1 MTGFAEVT
9 LTNWVTPLLLLW
21 SIFLLD
27 LWLGDPVYRFHPI
40 RLIGSLLIYLERWL
54 FARGWNGYTGGIL
67 LGLLLLGIVLGC
79 YFLLQKL
86 FGSLHPVLG
95 WSLDLFLGYSL
106 LALRDLEIHGLRVWR
121 ATAKG
126 NLMEAREEISQLVG
140 RDVERLDLAGCNR
153 ATLES
158 LSENLSDGVVSPL
171 IWLTLVGIPGM
182 LAFKVI
188 STMDSM
194 IGYRNA
200 RYLRFGWFGAR
211 ADDLMNWVP
220 ARLTWFLLS
229 FTAWILPGY
238 DARMSWSIG
247 LSQHQHMPG
256 PNAGWGQAASAGALR
271 VQLVGEKWKNG
282 RLQHSAW
289 LGHPDDSSEVGA
301 DFIPKLI
308 RLNRYATLLL
318 LVTLS
323 LLIAVLN
330 YNY

>member
-121 ATAKG
+121 ATADG
-126 NLMEAREEISQLVG
+126 NLMKAREEISQLVG

-194 IGYRNA
+194 VGYRNS

-220 ARLTWFLLS
+220 ARLTWVLLS
-229 FTAWILPGY
+229 ISAWVLPDY
-238 DARMSWSIG
+238 DGRMAWSIG
-247 LSQHQHMPG
+247 LSQHQYMSG

>member
-1 MTGFAEVT
+1 
-9 LTNWVTPLLLLW
+9 
-21 SIFLLD
+21 
-27 LWLGDPVYRFHPI
+27 
-40 RLIGSLLIYLERWL
+40 
-54 FARGWNGYTGGIL
+54 
-67 LGLLLLGIVLGC
+67 
-79 YFLLQKL
+79 LQKL
-86 FGSLHPVLG
+86 FASLHPVLG

-121 ATAKG
+121 ATAEG
-126 NLMEAREEISQLVG
+126 NLMKAREEVSQLVG

-194 IGYRNA
+194 VGYRNS

-220 ARLTWFLLS
+220 ARLTWVLLS
-229 FTAWILPGY
+229 ISAWVLPDY
-238 DARMSWSIG
+238 DGRMAWSIG
-247 LSQHQHMPG
+247 LSQHQYMSG

-282 RLQHSAW
+282 RLQHNAW
-289 LGHPDDSSEVGA
+289 LGHPDDPAQIGA
-301 DFIPKLI
+301 DSIPRLI

-323 LLIAVLN
+323 LLIAALN

>member
-1 MTGFAEVT
+1 MTDFAEVT
-9 LTNWVTPLLLLW
+9 LTSWVTPLLLLW

-54 FARGWNGYTGGIL
+54 FARGWNGFTGGVL

-95 WSLDLFLGYSL
+95 WSLDLYLGYSL

-121 ATAKG
+121 ATAEG

-194 IGYRNA
+194 IGYRNE

-211 ADDLMNWVP
+211 ADDLMNWMP
-220 ARLTWFLLS
+220 ARLTWVLLS
-229 FTAWILPGY
+229 ASAWALPGY
-238 DARMSWSIG
+238 DGRMAWSIG
-247 LSQHQHMPG
+247 LSKHQYMLG

-323 LLIAVLN
+323 LLIAALN

>member
-1 MTGFAEVT
+1 MTGFAEVN
-9 LTNWVTPLLLLW
+9 LTSWVTPLLLLW

-27 LWLGDPVYRFHPI
+27 LWFGDPVYRFHPI

-54 FARGWNGYTGGIL
+54 FVRGWNGYTGGVL

-86 FGSLHPVLG
+86 FDSLHPVLG

-121 ATAKG
+121 ATGEG

-194 IGYRNA
+194 VGYSNE

-211 ADDLMNWVP
+211 ADDLMNWLS
-220 ARLTWFLLS
+220 ARLTWMLLS
-229 FTAWILPGY
+229 ISAWVLPGY
-238 DARMSWSIG
+238 DGRMSWSIG
-247 LSQHQHMPG
+247 LSQHQYMPG

-271 VQLVGEKWKNG
+271 VRLVGEKWKNG
-282 RLQHSAW
+282 RLQHNTW
-289 LGHPDDSSEVGA
+289 LGHPDDSSEIGA
-301 DFIPKLI
+301 DSIPRLI

-318 LVTLS
+318 VVILS
-323 LLIAVLN
+323 LLIVIFN
-330 YNY
+330 

>member
-1 MTGFAEVT
+1 MTDFAEVT
-9 LTNWVTPLLLLW
+9 LTSWVNPLLLLW

-27 LWLGDPVYRFHPI
+27 LWFGDPVYRFHPI

-121 ATAKG
+121 TTAEG
-126 NLMEAREEISQLVG
+126 NLVKAREEISQLVG

-194 IGYRNA
+194 VGYRNS

-220 ARLTWFLLS
+220 ARLTWVLLS
-229 FTAWILPGY
+229 ISAWVLPDY
-238 DARMSWSIG
+238 DGRMAWSIG
-247 LSQHQHMPG
+247 LSQHQYMSG

-271 VQLVGEKWKNG
+271 VQL
-282 RLQHSAW
+282 S
-289 LGHPDDSSEVGA
+289 
-301 DFIPKLI
+301 LI
-308 RLNRYATLLL
+308 H
-318 LVTLS
+318 
-323 LLIAVLN
+323 I
-330 YNY
+330 

>member
-121 ATAKG
+121 ATAEG
-126 NLMEAREEISQLVG
+126 NLMAAREEISQLVG

-194 IGYRNA
+194 IGYRNE

-211 ADDLMNWVP
+211 ADDLMNWMP
-220 ARLTWFLLS
+220 ARLTWVLLS
-229 FTAWILPGY
+229 ASAWALPGY
-238 DARMSWSIG
+238 DGRMAWSIG
-247 LSQHQHMPG
+247 LSKHQYMLG

>member
-1 MTGFAEVT
+1 M
-9 LTNWVTPLLLLW
+9 TPLLLLW

-121 ATAKG
+121 ATADG
-126 NLMEAREEISQLVG
+126 NLMKAREGISQLVG
-140 RDVERLDLAGCNR
+140 RDVEKLDLAGCNR

-194 IGYRNA
+194 VGYRNS

-220 ARLTWFLLS
+220 ARLTWVLLS
-229 FTAWILPGY
+229 ISAWVLPDY
-238 DARMSWSIG
+238 DGRMAWSIG
-247 LSQHQHMPG
+247 LSQHQYMSG

-282 RLQHSAW
+282 GLQHNAW
-289 LGHPDDSSEVGA
+289 PGHPDDPAQIGA
-301 DFIPKLI
+301 DSIPRLI

-323 LLIAVLN
+323 LLIAALS

>member
-1 MTGFAEVT
+1 MTGFAEFT
-9 LTNWVTPLLLLW
+9 LTSSATPLLLLW

-27 LWLGDPVYRFHPI
+27 LWFGDPVYRFHPI
-40 RLIGSLLIYLERWL
+40 RLIGHLLGYLERWL

-79 YFLLQKL
+79 YFLLQKF

-121 ATAKG
+121 ATADG
-126 NLMEAREEISQLVG
+126 NLMKAREELSQLVG
-140 RDVERLDLAGCNR
+140 RDVEQLDLAGCNR

-171 IWLTLVGIPGM
+171 FWLTLGGIPGM

-194 IGYRNA
+194 VGYRNE
-200 RYLRFGWFGAR
+200 RYLCFGWFGAR
-211 ADDLMNWVP
+211 ADDLMNWLP
-220 ARLTWFLLS
+220 ARLTWVLLNIS
-229 FTAWILPGY
+229 AWILPGY
-238 DARMSWSIG
+238 DGRMAWSIG
-247 LSQHQHMPG
+247 LSQHQYMPG

-271 VQLVGEKWKNG
+271 VRLVGEKWKNG
-282 RLQHSAW
+282 RLQHNAW
-289 LGHPDDSSEVGA
+289 LGHSDDPTQASA
-301 DFIPKLI
+301 DSIPRLI
-308 RLNRYATLLL
+308 RLNRYTTTLLL
-318 LVTLS
+318 VIIS
-323 LLIAVLN
+323 LLIAVFN
-330 YNY
+330 

>member
-121 ATAKG
+121 ATADG
-126 NLMEAREEISQLVG
+126 NLMKAREEVSQLVG

-194 IGYRNA
+194 VGYRNS

-220 ARLTWFLLS
+220 ARLTWVLLS
-229 FTAWILPGY
+229 ISAWVLPDY
-238 DARMSWSIG
+238 DGRMAWSIG
-247 LSQHQHMPG
+247 LSQHQYMSG

-282 RLQHSAW
+282 RLQHRAW
-289 LGHPDDSSEVGA
+289 LGLPDDSSEVGA

-323 LLIAVLN
+323 LLIAVFN
-330 YNY
+330 

>member
-194 IGYRNA
+194 IGYRNE

-211 ADDLMNWVP
+211 ADDLMNWMP
-220 ARLTWFLLS
+220 ARLTWVLLS
-229 FTAWILPGY
+229 ASAWALPGY
-238 DARMSWSIG
+238 DGRMAWSIG
-247 LSQHQHMPG
+247 LSKHQYMLG

-289 LGHPDDSSEVGA
+289 LGHPDDSSEIGA

>member
-9 LTNWVTPLLLLW
+9 FASWGTPLLLLW

-27 LWLGDPVYRFHPI
+27 LWFGDPVYRFHPI

-121 ATAKG
+121 ATAEG
-126 NLMEAREEISQLVG
+126 NLMAAREEISQLVG

-194 IGYRNA
+194 IGYRNE

-211 ADDLMNWVP
+211 ADDLMNWMP
-220 ARLTWFLLS
+220 ARLTWVLLS
-229 FTAWILPGY
+229 ISAWVLPGY
-238 DARMSWSIG
+238 DGRMAWSIG
-247 LSQHQHMPG
+247 LSKHQYMLG

>member
-1 MTGFAEVT
+1 MTGFAEFT
-9 LTNWVTPLLLLW
+9 LTSSATPLLLLW

-27 LWLGDPVYRFHPI
+27 LWFGDPVYRFHPI
-40 RLIGSLLIYLERWL
+40 RLIGHLLGYLERWL

-79 YFLLQKL
+79 YFLLQKF

-121 ATAKG
+121 ATADG
-126 NLMEAREEISQLVG
+126 NLMKAREELSQLVG
-140 RDVERLDLAGCNR
+140 RDVEQLDLAGCNR

-171 IWLTLVGIPGM
+171 FWLTLGGIPGM

-194 IGYRNA
+194 VGYRNE

-211 ADDLMNWVP
+211 ADDLMNWLP
-220 ARLTWFLLS
+220 ARLTWVLLS
-229 FTAWILPGY
+229 ISAWILPGY
-238 DARMSWSIG
+238 DARMAWSIG
-247 LSQHQHMPG
+247 LSQHQYMPG

-271 VQLVGEKWKNG
+271 VRLVGEKWKNG
-282 RLQHSAW
+282 RLQHNAW
-289 LGHPDDSSEVGA
+289 LGHSDDPTQVSA
-301 DFIPKLI
+301 DSIPRLI
-308 RLNRYATLLL
+308 RLNRYTTTLLL
-318 LVTLS
+318 VIIS
-323 LLIAVLN
+323 LLIAVFN
-330 YNY
+330 

>member
-1 MTGFAEVT
+1 MTGFAEDT
-9 LTNWVTPLLLLW
+9 LTSWLTPLLFLW

-54 FARGWNGYTGGIL
+54 FARGWNGYMGGIL

-86 FGSLHPVLG
+86 FGSLHLVLG

-121 ATAKG
+121 ATAEG
-126 NLMEAREEISQLVG
+126 NLMAAREEISQLVG

-200 RYLRFGWFGAR
+200 RYLHFGWFGAR
-211 ADDLMNWVP
+211 ADDLMNWMP
-220 ARLTWFLLS
+220 ARLTWVLLS
-229 FTAWILPGY
+229 ASAWALPGY
-238 DARMSWSIG
+238 DGRMAWSIG
-247 LSQHQHMPG
+247 LSKHQYMLG

-301 DFIPKLI
+301 DIIPKLI

>member
-1 MTGFAEVT
+1 MTGFAEDT
-9 LTNWVTPLLLLW
+9 LTSWLTPLLFLW

-86 FGSLHPVLG
+86 FGSLHLVLG

-121 ATAKG
+121 ATAEG
-126 NLMEAREEISQLVG
+126 NLMKAREEVSQLVG

-200 RYLRFGWFGAR
+200 RYLHFGWFGAR
-211 ADDLMNWVP
+211 ADDLMNWMP
-220 ARLTWFLLS
+220 ARLTWVLLS
-229 FTAWILPGY
+229 ASAWALPGY
-238 DARMSWSIG
+238 DGRMAWSIG
-247 LSQHQHMPG
+247 LSKHQYMLG
-256 PNAGWGQAASAGALR
+256 PNAGWGQAATAGALR

-323 LLIAVLN
+323 LLIAALN

>member
-1 MTGFAEVT
+1 MTVFAEVT

-54 FARGWNGYTGGIL
+54 FARGWNGYMGGIL

-86 FGSLHPVLG
+86 FGSLHPVLS

-121 ATAKG
+121 ATAEG
-126 NLMEAREEISQLVG
+126 NLMAAREEISQLVG

-194 IGYRNA
+194 VGYRNS

-211 ADDLMNWVP
+211 TDDLMNWVP
-220 ARLTWFLLS
+220 ARLTWVLLS
-229 FTAWILPGY
+229 ISAWVLPGY
-238 DARMSWSIG
+238 DGRMAWSIG
-247 LSQHQHMPG
+247 LSKHQYMLG

>member
-121 ATAKG
+121 ATAEG

-194 IGYRNA
+194 IGYRNE

-211 ADDLMNWVP
+211 ADDLMNWMP
-220 ARLTWFLLS
+220 ARLTWVLLS
-229 FTAWILPGY
+229 ASAWALPGY
-238 DARMSWSIG
+238 DGRMAWSIG
-247 LSQHQHMPG
+247 LSKHQYMLG

-271 VQLVGEKWKNG
+271 VQLVGEKWKNS
-282 RLQHSAW
+282 RLQHNAW
-289 LGHPDDSSEVGA
+289 LGHSDDPAQVGA
-301 DFIPKLI
+301 DSIARLI

-318 LVTLS
+318 LVILS
-323 LLIAVLN
+323 LLITVFN
-330 YNY
+330 

>member
-54 FARGWNGYTGGIL
+54 FARGWNGYIGGIL

-95 WSLDLFLGYSL
+95 WSLDLYLGYSL

-121 ATAKG
+121 ATADG
-126 NLMEAREEISQLVG
+126 NLMKAREEISQLVG

-182 LAFKVI
+182 LAFKII

-194 IGYRNA
+194 VGYRNS

-220 ARLTWFLLS
+220 ARLTWVLLS
-229 FTAWILPGY
+229 ISAWVLPDY
-238 DARMSWSIG
+238 DGRMAWSIG
-247 LSQHQHMPG
+247 LSQHQYMSG

-282 RLQHSAW
+282 RLQHRAW
-289 LGHPDDSSEVGA
+289 LGLPDDSSEVGA

-323 LLIAVLN
+323 LLIAVFN
-330 YNY
+330 

>member
-1 MTGFAEVT
+1 M
-9 LTNWVTPLLLLW
+9 TPLLLLW

-95 WSLDLFLGYSL
+95 WSLDLYLGYSL

-121 ATAKG
+121 ATADG
-126 NLMEAREEISQLVG
+126 NLMKAREEISQLVG

-194 IGYRNA
+194 VGYRNS

-220 ARLTWFLLS
+220 ARLTWVLLS
-229 FTAWILPGY
+229 ISAWVLPDY
-238 DARMSWSIG
+238 DGRMAWSIG
-247 LSQHQHMPG
+247 LSQHQYMSG

-282 RLQHSAW
+282 RLQHRAW
-289 LGHPDDSSEVGA
+289 LGLPDDSSEVGA

-308 RLNRYATLLL
+308 RLHRYATLLL
-318 LVTLS
+318 LVILS
-323 LLIAVLN
+323 LLIAVFN
-330 YNY
+330 

>member
-1 MTGFAEVT
+1 MTGFAEFT
-9 LTNWVTPLLLLW
+9 LSSSATPLLLLW

-27 LWLGDPVYRFHPI
+27 LWFGDPVYRFHPI
-40 RLIGSLLIYLERWL
+40 RLIGHLLGYLERWL
-54 FARGWNGYTGGIL
+54 FARGWNGYTGSIL

-79 YFLLQKL
+79 YFLLQKF

-121 ATAKG
+121 ATANG
-126 NLMEAREEISQLVG
+126 NLMKAREEVSQLVG
-140 RDVERLDLAGCNR
+140 RDVEQLDLAGCNR

-171 IWLTLVGIPGM
+171 FWLTLGGIPGM

-194 IGYRNA
+194 VGYRNE

-211 ADDLMNWVP
+211 ADDLMNWLP
-220 ARLTWFLLS
+220 ARLTWVLLS
-229 FTAWILPGY
+229 ISAWILPGY
-238 DARMSWSIG
+238 DGRMAWSIG
-247 LSQHQHMPG
+247 LSQHQYMPG

-271 VQLVGEKWKNG
+271 VRLVGEKWKNG
-282 RLQHSAW
+282 RLQHNTW
-289 LGHPDDSSEVGA
+289 LGHSDDPTQVSA
-301 DFIPKLI
+301 DSIPRLI
-308 RLNRYATLLL
+308 RLNRYTTPLL
-318 LVTLS
+318 LVIIS
-323 LLIAVLN
+323 LLIAVFN
-330 YNY
+330 

>member
-9 LTNWVTPLLLLW
+9 FASWVTPLLLLW

-95 WSLDLFLGYSL
+95 WSLDLFMGYSL

-121 ATAKG
+121 ATADG
-126 NLMEAREEISQLVG
+126 NLMKAREEVSQLVG

-194 IGYRNA
+194 VGYRNS

-211 ADDLMNWVP
+211 ADDLMNWLP
-220 ARLTWFLLS
+220 ARLTWVLLS
-229 FTAWILPGY
+229 ISAWVLPDY
-238 DARMSWSIG
+238 DGRMAWSIG
-247 LSQHQHMPG
+247 LSQHQYMSG

-282 RLQHSAW
+282 RLQHNAW
-289 LGHPDDSSEVGA
+289 LGHPDDPAQIGA
-301 DFIPKLI
+301 DSIPRLI

-323 LLIAVLN
+323 LLIAALS

>member
-1 MTGFAEVT
+1 MTDFAEVT
-9 LTNWVTPLLLLW
+9 LTSWVTPLLLLW

-27 LWLGDPVYRFHPI
+27 LWFGDPVYRFHPI

-121 ATAKG
+121 ATAEG
-126 NLMEAREEISQLVG
+126 NLMAAREEISQLVG

-194 IGYRNA
+194 IGYRNE

-211 ADDLMNWVP
+211 ADDLMNWMP
-220 ARLTWFLLS
+220 ARLTWVLLS
-229 FTAWILPGY
+229 ISAWVLPGY
-238 DARMSWSIG
+238 DGRMAWSIG
-247 LSQHQHMPG
+247 LSKHQYMLG

>member
-1 MTGFAEVT
+1 MTEFAEVT
-9 LTNWVTPLLLLW
+9 LTSWVTPLLLLW

-86 FGSLHPVLG
+86 FGSLHPVLS

-121 ATAKG
+121 ATAEG
-126 NLMEAREEISQLVG
+126 NLMAAREEISQLVG

-171 IWLTLVGIPGM
+171 IWLTLLGIPGM

-194 IGYRNA
+194 IGYRNE

-211 ADDLMNWVP
+211 ADDLMNWMP
-220 ARLTWFLLS
+220 ARLTWVLLS
-229 FTAWILPGY
+229 ASAWALPGY
-238 DARMSWSIG
+238 DGRMAWSIG
-247 LSQHQHMPG
+247 LSKHQYMLG

>member
-1 MTGFAEVT
+1 MTDFAEVT
-9 LTNWVTPLLLLW
+9 LTSWVTPLLLLW

-27 LWLGDPVYRFHPI
+27 LWFGDPVYRFHPI

-121 ATAKG
+121 ATAEG
-126 NLMEAREEISQLVG
+126 NLMAAREEISQLVG

-194 IGYRNA
+194 VGYRNS

-220 ARLTWFLLS
+220 ARLTWVLLS
-229 FTAWILPGY
+229 ISAWVLPDY
-238 DARMSWSIG
+238 DGRMAWSIG
-247 LSQHQHMPG
+247 LSQHQYMSG

>member
-27 LWLGDPVYRFHPI
+27 LLLGDPVYRFHPI

-86 FGSLHPVLG
+86 FGSLHPVLS

-121 ATAKG
+121 ATAEG
-126 NLMEAREEISQLVG
+126 NLMAAREEISQLVG

-194 IGYRNA
+194 IGYRNE

-211 ADDLMNWVP
+211 ADDLMNWMP
-220 ARLTWFLLS
+220 ARLTWVLLS
-229 FTAWILPGY
+229 ASAWALPGY
-238 DARMSWSIG
+238 DGRMAWSIG
-247 LSQHQHMPG
+247 LSKHQYMLG

>member
-1 MTGFAEVT
+1 MAGFAELT
-9 LTNWVTPLLLLW
+9 LTSSATPLLLLW

-27 LWLGDPVYRFHPI
+27 LWFGDPVYRFHPI
-40 RLIGSLLIYLERWL
+40 RLIGHLLGYLERWL
-54 FARGWNGYTGGIL
+54 FARGWNSYTGGIL

-79 YFLLQKL
+79 YFLLQKF

-121 ATAKG
+121 ATADG
-126 NLMEAREEISQLVG
+126 NLMKAREEVSQLVG
-140 RDVERLDLAGCNR
+140 RDVEQLDLAGCNR

-171 IWLTLVGIPGM
+171 FWLTLGGIPGM

-194 IGYRNA
+194 VGYRNE

-211 ADDLMNWVP
+211 ADDLMNWLP
-220 ARLTWFLLS
+220 ARLTWVLLS
-229 FTAWILPGY
+229 ISAWILPGY
-238 DARMSWSIG
+238 DGRMAWSIG
-247 LSQHQHMPG
+247 LSQHQYMPG

-271 VQLVGEKWKNG
+271 VRLVGEKWKNG
-282 RLQHSAW
+282 RLQHNAWQGHSDDPTQVSA
-289 LGHPDDSSEVGA
+289 DS
-301 DFIPKLI
+301 IPRLI
-308 RLNRYATLLL
+308 RLNRYTTPLL
-318 LVTLS
+318 LVIIS
-323 LLIAVLN
+323 LLIAVFN
-330 YNY
+330 

>member
-1 MTGFAEVT
+1 
-9 LTNWVTPLLLLW
+9 
-21 SIFLLD
+21 
-27 LWLGDPVYRFHPI
+27 
-40 RLIGSLLIYLERWL
+40 
-54 FARGWNGYTGGIL
+54 
-67 LGLLLLGIVLGC
+67 
-79 YFLLQKL
+79 
-86 FGSLHPVLG
+86 VLG

-121 ATAKG
+121 ATAEG
-126 NLMEAREEISQLVG
+126 NLMAAREEISQLVG

-194 IGYRNA
+194 IGYRNE

-211 ADDLMNWVP
+211 ADDLMNWMP
-220 ARLTWFLLS
+220 ARLTWVLLS
-229 FTAWILPGY
+229 ASAWALPGY
-238 DARMSWSIG
+238 DGRMAWSIG
-247 LSQHQHMPG
+247 LSKHQYMLG